1 VTNFLAI
8 LQQSLVITFF
18 VLAMMLVI
26 EYLNILSRGNWS
38 KSLENSPS
46 RQIIFGALLG
56 VIPGCLGAYSA
67 VSLYL
72 HNIISTGALV
82 ATMIA
87 SSGDEA
93 FFMFSV
99 IPDKAILIQ
108 FILFV
113 IAVIVG
119 FLVNAFY
126 KKRLFKYPEK
136 HLHIH
141 KMETDCICFDFK
153 EILSQLKKISVLR
166 LSLLVG
172 LLLVLGFFI
181 FNLLE
186 GHHDHEETAHL
197 ILNQHD
203 HPLWISITFIV
214 VLTISFFI
222 ILTVNDHFLKE
233 HVLDHIVKKHFL
245 RIFLWTFGT
254 LIMLSVLESYINLE
268 EVIGNNLFIVLIV
281 AILIGIIPES
291 GPHMVFVLLFAN
303 GTIPIS
309 ILIAS
314 SVVQDGHGSLPL
326 LAESRKSF
334 VFIKLI
340 NIAAGFIVGSA
351 GLLLGF

>member
-1 VTNFLAI
+1 
-8 LQQSLVITFF
+8 
-18 VLAMMLVI
+18 MMLVI

-38 KSLENSPS
+38 KSLENSPFK
-46 RQIIFGALLG
+46 QIIFGALLG

-72 HNIISTGALV
+72 HNILSTGALV

-99 IPDKAILIQ
+99 IPEKAILIQ
-108 FILFV
+108 LVLFLV
-113 IAVIVG
+113 AIAVG
-119 FLVNAFY
+119 FLVNAFW

-141 KMETDCICFDFK
+141 KMENECICFDFK
-153 EILSQLKKISVLR
+153 EIISQLLRISILR
-166 LSLLVG
+166 LTLLIVLLVV
-172 LLLVLGFFI
+172 LVFFI
-181 FNLLE
+181 FNLIE
-186 GHHDHEETAHL
+186 GHHGHEESAHL

-214 VLTISFFI
+214 VLSVSFLI
-222 ILTVNDHFLKE
+222 VLTVNDHFLKE

-254 LIMLSVLESYINLE
+254 LIMLSFVESYINLE
-268 EVIGNNLFIVLIV
+268 EIIGNNLFVVLIV
-281 AILIGIIPES
+281 AILVGIIPES

-340 NIAAGFIVGSA
+340 NIAVGFIIGSA